1 MIDKYNITTQ
11 GLADSVIDNKGDSPM
26 DLLLHDLMLD
36 ICDQLR
42 ANLVKYN
49 ANTKSLGLSQSI
61 QPTKVEHIGSEVNI
75 GIEAE
80 DYWKFIN
87 YGVNGAGGENLKR
100 AVHSGSPVWGRQSQ
114 SGVSFHRAIL
124 DWIQKRN
131 VMLQP
136 VGTPITTRGRTTVST
151 ATSYDDLAWAIQSNI
166 KKYGKAPKPFYSDVI
181 NKKIVNYLK
190 KPIEELLGQAIKIN
204 IVASWQ

>member
-1 MIDKYNITTQ
+1 LIDKYNITTQ
-11 GLADSVIDNKGDSPM
+11 GLADSVIENKGDSPM

-61 QPTKVEHIGSEVNI
+61 QPTKVEHVGSEVNI

-87 YGVNGAGGENLKR
+87 YGVNGEEVNHGAPN
-100 AVHSGSPVWGRQSQ
+100 WGRQRS
-114 SGVSFHRAIL
+114 SGVSFHQAIL
-124 DWIQKRN
+124 NWIPKRG
-131 VMLQP
+131 LIKP
-136 VGTPITTRGRTTVST
+136 DKFDT
-151 ATSYDDLAWAIQSNI
+151 YDQYAWAIQSNI

-181 NKKIVNYLK
+181 NKKIVSYLK